1 MNTDL
6 LNILTPFASAG
17 LTWFLARRKYRAESK
32 ANELENV
39 EKAISIWKNLA
50 IDLKKEVEQ
59 LKTEL
64 IEHKQQIDNLRKLV
78 NKR

>member
-39 EKAISIWKNLA
+39 EKAISI
-50 IDLKKEVEQ
+50 
-59 LKTEL
+59 
-64 IEHKQQIDNLRKLV
+64 
-78 NKR
+78 